1 MLNEGET
8 RLEEQKPEL
17 KDKLEAPGS
26 KKPLVRGFNAGNTGN
41 QFFLYIPQE
50 LSGNGAFP
58 FQPGT
63 PLVLEVKEE
72 SLVIKADEREKIR
85 VPFLPT
91 SSSACW
97 LKGTWRVSSDNM
109 R

>member
-17 KDKLEAPGS
+17 KDELKASSS
-26 KKPLVRGFNAGNTGN
+26 KKPLVAGFDTSNSGN

-50 LSGNGAFP
+50 LSNSGAFP

-72 SLVIKADEREKIR
+72 SLVIKADEREKSR
-85 VPFLPT
+85 VPFLPP

-109 R
+109 G